1 MKVKMS
7 ENADRV
13 IRKGRS
19 FADIPNSDKTRL
31 IDEVI
36 AIAADLTAMVESQPD
51 VKQLQL
57 RIDELEKEN
66 KQVNDD
72 VRNLLARGT
81 DELAITAD
89 ENTKLTS
96 KINLVESEHN
106 KLKREY
112 SKMKK
117 EVTECYDLLSEKND
131 EIEQLKLILND
142 YDETHNNLNGL
153 GKWLAKQLGFD
164 DIKKENKE

>member
-1 MKVKMS
+1 MKVNMS
-7 ENADRV
+7 QNADRV

-19 FADIPNSDKTRL
+19 FGDIPNSDKTRL

-72 VRNLLARGT
+72 VRDLIARGT

-89 ENTKLTS
+89 ENIKLTS
-96 KINLVESEHN
+96 KLKRVKSEHN
-106 KLKREY
+106 NLKREH
-112 SKMKK
+112 SRTKK
-117 EVTECYDLLSEKND
+117 EVIECYDLLSEKND
-131 EIEQLKLILND
+131 KIEQLESRLND
-142 YDETHNNLNGL
+142 CDEVYNDLNSL

-164 DIKKENKE
+164 DMKKENKE